1 MKSSFVRSLRRYLP
15 CLGLILMAMSAPAQ
29 QAPSKPINIDKELA
43 RDVTP
48 DRSASYYHFTLSKLA
63 EDKNDLAAAISE
75 METALNYNP
84 DSSAIHME
92 LAVLFE
98 KSGNGREALD
108 HAQEAV
114 RLDPK
119 NPDPHWLLANIYYPR
134 EGTPSGNDG
143 TAKAIQELEK
153 LKELSPEDE
162 RTYAALGEAYFRIN
176 QPEKAIQA
184 YEKYQTL
191 AEDTDKGYLEI
202 AKYYANANNLDK
214 AVEYCSKGLAAQ
226 PESAESLWLLI
237 QLYAKQ
243 NKDKEAIPV
252 YKKLLAVTGNNP
264 QIKRQ
269 LAAALIEADQSKDA
283 VEILNDLLK
292 TTPDDKKLQILL
304 GRAQIELRQIPEA
317 IELLQSITKSDSQ
330 SPEGMEAR
338 FYLGTAYERNGEFG
352 EAVTV
357 FSSLLESPGLK
368 ADEEKANKIIFQQHL
383 AADYEE
389 LREYDK
395 AIAVYQDIVKTDPK
409 MISRLINVYRLDRRF
424 DKALSLGK
432 QNYDKDPGDIR
443 MGIIYARTLG
453 DAGKGKEGVEILSK
467 LLQSNPSKVDIYV
480 NMSAI
485 YMQDKRYSD
494 AEKILRRAQEKK
506 LDDEGDRDSL
516 NLQLAS
522 VYEKQKDFD
531 RAESLLKEMLK
542 TKPDNAVALNYI
554 GYMLADRG
562 VRLEEAVRYVKEA
575 LAIDPRNGAY
585 LDSLGWAFFKL
596 NDLGNAEKYLLEAD
610 KLTRNDS
617 TIDEHL
623 GDFYLK
629 TGDLQKAED
638 FYKKSVSLGIE
649 PDEIEKVRHKLE
661 AVQEKLRKKK

>member
-1 MKSSFVRSLRRYLP
+1 MKSSIVRSLRRYLP
-15 CLGLILMAMSAPAQ
+15 CLGLILMSVPAPAQ
-29 QAPSKPINIDKELA
+29 KAPSKPINLDRELA
-43 RDVTP
+43 RDVAP
-48 DRSASYYHFTLSKLA
+48 DRAASYYHFLLSKLA
-63 EDKNDLAAAISE
+63 EDKNNLPEAISE

-84 DSSAIHME
+84 DSPSIHMD

-98 KSGNGREALD
+98 KSGNASEAID
-108 HAQEAV
+108 HAQEAA

-134 EGTPSGNDG
+134 EGASPGNDG
-143 TAKAIQELEK
+143 TMKAIQELEK
-153 LKELSPEDE
+153 LRELSPEDE
-162 RTYAALGEAYFRIN
+162 RTYAALGEVYFKVN
-176 QPEKAIQA
+176 QPDKAIQA

-202 AKYYANANNLDK
+202 AKYYANAGNLDK

-226 PESAESLWLLI
+226 PQSAESLWFII
-237 QLYAKQ
+237 QLYTKQ
-243 NKDKEAIPV
+243 NKDKEAIPI
-252 YKKLLAVTGNNP
+252 YKKLLEVTGNNP

-269 LAAALIEADQSKDA
+269 LAVSLIEAGQSKDA
-283 VEILNDLLK
+283 VEILNELLK
-292 TTPDDKKLQILL
+292 TNPKDKKIQILL
-304 GRAQIELRQIPEA
+304 GRAQIELRQIQEA
-317 IELLQSITKSDSQ
+317 IGLLQSVAQQDPKSQD
-330 SPEGMEAR
+330 GLEAR

-352 EAVTV
+352 EAATI
-357 FSSLLESPGLK
+357 FSSLLESPGLN
-368 ADEEKANKIIFQQHL
+368 ADEEKANRIIFQQHL
-383 AADYEE
+383 AANYEE
-389 LREYDK
+389 LREYEK
-395 AIAVYQDIVKTDPK
+395 AIAVYQDIVKTEPK
-409 MISRLINVYRLDRRF
+409 MISRLVNVYRLDRQF

-432 QNYDKDPGDIR
+432 QNYDKNPDDIR
-443 MGIIYARTLG
+443 IGIVYARTLG
-453 DAGKGKEGVEILSK
+453 DAGRGKEGIEVLSK
-467 LLQSNPSKVDIYV
+467 LLQSNPSEVDIYV

-485 YMQDKRYSD
+485 YLQDKRYSD
-494 AEKILRRAQEKK
+494 AEKILRRGQGKK

-542 TKPDNAVALNYI
+542 AKPDNAVALNYI
-554 GYMLADRG
+554 GYLLADRG

-610 KLTRNDS
+610 KISRNDS

-623 GDFYLK
+623 GDLYFK
-629 TGDLQKAED
+629 TGDLQKAQD
-638 FYKKSVSLGIE
+638 FYKKSVSLGTE
-649 PDEIEKVRHKLE
+649 QDEIEKVRRKLDT
-661 AVQEKLRKKK
+661 VQEKLRKKK